1 MKKQLCNI
9 TKVSTQYQDRK
20 VLILD
25 VWAELEDS
33 GVFSCFNMVLDSWD
47 GEKKRRTG
55 TSYGCEMIIQCLD
68 FFGVNDLSEVK
79 DYKCYVLT
87 EKDRIWCASDVLG
100 LEQLPFY
107 EYRNNRQRI
116 VKQEVLDEFVGD
128 IDDRQI

>member
-20 VLILD
+20 ILILD

-47 GEKKRRTG
+47 GKKKRRTG

-68 FFGVNDLSEVK
+68 FFGVCLRISLWASVSVWV
-79 DYKCYVLT
+79 YV
-87 EKDRIWCASDVLG
+87 SVLILCVWDQG
-100 LEQLPFY
+100 
-107 EYRNNRQRI
+107 
-116 VKQEVLDEFVGD
+116 
-128 IDDRQI
+128 